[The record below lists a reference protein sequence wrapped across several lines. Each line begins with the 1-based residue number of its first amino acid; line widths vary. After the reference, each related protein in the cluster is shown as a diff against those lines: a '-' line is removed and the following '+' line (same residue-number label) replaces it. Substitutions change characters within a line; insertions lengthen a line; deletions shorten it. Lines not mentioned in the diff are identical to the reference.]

1 MYENRLFSGWGI
13 LDWGMS
19 SNCGGRGVCLGVR
32 IGVFALIGGPPC
44 ILKLT
49 FWILAVLSR
58 PVSPEYTHV
67 KDCYP
72 APRKRAA

>member
-1 MYENRLFSGWGI
+1 
-13 LDWGMS
+13 MS
-19 SNCGGRGVCLGVR
+19 SNCGLLGVCLGIR

-44 ILKLT
+44 ILKPT
-49 FWILAVLSR
+49 FWIRAVLSR
-58 PVSPEYTHV
+58 PVSSETHTHV